1 MAPSPKAVSII
12 SRWTE
17 GFSAPDPGEWVKLH
31 AADVTY
37 TDHAFQIQASTLA
50 GIADHARVWN
60 RAVPDFKIETDT
72 VWLEERLPQ
81 GKTRLVFKTK
91 NTGTFT
97 HDLPRVKASGKSFWF
112 PGVIEFIVRDDD
124 GLIETINEWYTFKF
138 DGVTSVNDYI
148 NRPQPKLA

>member
-1 MAPSPKAVSII
+1 MPCFGPAVLHYTSSSYPIEAKKKG
-12 SRWTE
+12 SRDDRT
-17 GFSAPDPGEWVKLH
+17 
-31 AADVTY
+31 DVQLTSSQ
-37 TDHAFQIQASTLA
+37 HSASTWVGL
-50 GIADHARVWN
+50 
-60 RAVPDFKIETDT
+60 PDFKIETDS
-72 VWLEERLPQ
+72 VWLEESLPE

-97 HDLPRVKASGKSFWF
+97 HDLPRVKASGRSFWF